1 MDKRFKD
8 IAFTSCWRKI
18 YPCSLKGVPLEAKL
32 LTLLL
37 LSPFSSRTRVERA
50 AKPQFL
56 TPTSLRSW
64 SPAKVAAVL
73 KYCDVLSLLLQ
84 MSIFS
89 PKVSQ
94 FEKLLLKAFRPF
106 DFLSFVFFVISDGL
120 PSKLLHTVSI
130 AWKKYRKVLENIFY
144 RKSERPPVMDSRKT
158 EMQLVRKF
166 FLPSPPETFRKFL
179 MFRVGRD

>member
-1 MDKRFKD
+1 MESMDKRFKD

-32 LTLLL
+32 LL
-37 LSPFSSRTRVERA
+37 LSPFSSRTRVEKA

-73 KYCDVLSLLLQ
+73 CLLSLLLQ

-106 DFLSFVFFVISDGL
+106 DLLSFVFFVISDGL
-120 PSKLLHTVSI
+120 PSKVLHTVSI
-130 AWKKYRKVLENIFY
+130 AWKNIG
-144 RKSERPPVMDSRKT
+144 KSWKISFT
-158 EMQLVRKF
+158 E
-166 FLPSPPETFRKFL
+166 SPR
-179 MFRVGRD
+179 GRR

>member
-73 KYCDVLSLLLQ
+73 KDCDVLLLLLQ

-89 PKVSQ
+89 PTVSQ

-120 PSKLLHTVSI
+120 PSKVLHTVSI
-130 AWKKYRKVLENIFY
+130 AWKKYRKVLENIFN